1 MQVLVQ
7 DLSVSA
13 THRALPGSLA
23 PHAGCAD
30 MTFPKAGLAGSKTGF
45 QPHRNQIAVLRKTGS
60 MRILCPDKK
69 VGVTFRKCG

>member
-7 DLSVSA
+7 DLSVAA

-23 PHAGCAD
+23 RHAGLAD
-30 MTFPKAGLAGSKTGF
+30 KAFPKAGLAGNITGL
-45 QPHRNQIAVLRKTGS
+45 QSHRNQIAVVREIGG